1 MVSSTIRRARMTL
14 PRGPDTSHWPVPLAT
29 FALAPL
35 CRSISL
41 MVAPPRPMTRPSWPG
56 HGTSMA
62 TCSSMSSPLSTSG
75 KSAADA
81 SSPESIF
88 ARADARS
95 LAIIVPGVS
104 TATPKPAPG
113 IEPATARSP
122 LLMSPRSITSEMSA
136 AASRMTASA
145 PVTTHVP
152 RSLRISIF
160 TANLRSMCFTV
171 SPPLPMTRPSLP
183 LTLISTDA
191 LPVLGSIV
199 IGGMSND
206 GAVWAAAAGADAAA
220 DSSLFGAFERPL
232 PASSGSAFA
241 SAVFSSSPLAS
252 PPSPP
257 RLRFFFSMESET
269 AFASGGSEWA
279 GDAASSSSSSSSSR
293 IADGPAAFVGS
304 CGSGSALATLP
315 SAAFVDTPSSSSAW
329 RISSVSANVTS
340 R

>member
-1 MVSSTIRRARMTL
+1 MVSRTIRRARMTL
-14 PRGPDTSHWPVPLAT
+14 PRGPDTSHWPVPLTT

-88 ARADARS
+88 ARAAARS

-104 TATPKPAPG
+104 TCGTPKPPPPPG
-113 IEPATARSP
+113 IEPALARSP
-122 LLMSPRSITSEMSA
+122 LLMSPRSITSAMSA

-171 SPPLPMTRPSLP
+171 SPPLPMTRPSLRSPIRTVSTIHPSVWSSRHSASTSATHRAIASGAPSIISRPAPFSTCSLTPCVCCSSLILEPARPMILPSNRTSNECAASTPPTPRSPGFAP
-183 LTLISTDA
+183 LDPNPSPSPDPNPDPTCGGGGASSPFPDPRPGATGVTPAAVAALADTDA
-191 LPVLGSIV
+191 A
-199 IGGMSND
+199 M
-206 GAVWAAAAGADAAA
+206 AAI
-220 DSSLFGAFERPL
+220 RRM
-232 PASSGSAFA
+232 ASMF
-241 SAVFSSSPLAS
+241 
-252 PPSPP
+252 
-257 RLRFFFSMESET
+257 
-269 AFASGGSEWA
+269 
-279 GDAASSSSSSSSSR
+279 D
-293 IADGPAAFVGS
+293 
-304 CGSGSALATLP
+304 
-315 SAAFVDTPSSSSAW
+315 
-329 RISSVSANVTS
+329 
-340 R
+340 

>member
-1 MVSSTIRRARMTL
+1 
-14 PRGPDTSHWPVPLAT
+14 
-29 FALAPL
+29 
-35 CRSISL
+35 
-41 MVAPPRPMTRPSWPG
+41 
-56 HGTSMA
+56 
-62 TCSSMSSPLSTSG
+62 MSSPLSTSG

-88 ARADARS
+88 ACADASS

-104 TATPKPAPG
+104 ICGPPKLPLG
-113 IEPATARSP
+113 IEPALARSP
-122 LLMSPRSITSEMSA
+122 LLTSPRSITSEMSA

-206 GAVWAAAAGADAAA
+206 GAVWAAAAAHDLSVTLHTFTVMPPYAPGGGDNWEN
-220 DSSLFGAFERPL
+220 LFLQRSVGVIHERGDL
-232 PASSGSAFA
+232 NLL
-241 SAVFSSSPLAS
+241 AVWGKP
-252 PPSPP
+252 
-257 RLRFFFSMESET
+257 T
-269 AFASGGSEWA
+269 
-279 GDAASSSSSSSSSR
+279 
-293 IADGPAAFVGS
+293 I
-304 CGSGSALATLP
+304 CC
-315 SAAFVDTPSSSSAW
+315 
-329 RISSVSANVTS
+329 
-340 R
+340 